1 VSEVVIR
8 NVSVWFGRDEANR
21 VVALD
26 DVSLRVADGEFVCIL
41 GPSGCGKSTLLNVV
55 GGLVR
60 ANAGEVLVGG
70 APVAGPGPDRG
81 MVFQSYTLYP
91 WLSARDNIEFGLTL
105 ARLPKTERR
114 RVSDRLIELVRLH
127 GFADAYP
134 KALSG
139 GMRQRVAIAR
149 ALATN
154 PRVLLMDEP
163 FGALDAQTRAL
174 MQELLLDVW
183 SRDHRTVV
191 FITHDVDEAIF
202 LADRV
207 VVMSRRPGRIRLEL
221 PVSLPRPRSY
231 ALLASPHFGDLKRRV
246 LDVIH
251 EESVLALD
259 DRPSDRPPDPRH
271 DPIGRRPD
279 HLFAGPGSD
288 VIN

>member
-1 VSEVVIR
+1 MSELLIH
-8 NVSVWFGRDEANR
+8 NVSVWFDDQQRGRVLA
-21 VVALD
+21 VD
-26 DVSLRVADGEFVCIL
+26 DISAAIVDGEFVCIV

-55 GGLVR
+55 GGLVH
-60 ANAGEVLVGG
+60 ASAGEVLID
-70 APVAGPGPDRG
+70 ARPISGPGPDRG

-91 WLSARDNIEFGLTL
+91 WLTVRANIEFGLKL
-105 ARLPKTERR
+105 AKLRAAERR
-114 RVSDRLIELVRLH
+114 SISNHLIGLVRLD

-149 ALATN
+149 ALANN

-183 SRDHRTVV
+183 NRDGRTVV
-191 FITHDVDEAIF
+191 FVTHDIDEAIF

-207 VVMSRRPGRIRLEL
+207 LIMSHRPGRIRLEL
-221 PVSLPRPRSY
+221 PVRLPRPRGY
-231 ALLASPHFGDLKRRV
+231 AILATPEFGDLKRQV

-251 EESVLALD
+251 EESVLALEHAG
-259 DRPSDRPPDPRH
+259 DRAAVER
-271 DPIGRRPD
+271 
-279 HLFAGPGSD
+279 
-288 VIN
+288 

>member
-1 VSEVVIR
+1 MSEVLVR
-8 NVSVWFGRDEANR
+8 NVSVWFGRDGAGR

-26 DVSLRVADGEFVCIL
+26 DVSLGVADGEFVCVV

-60 ANAGEVLVGG
+60 ASAGDVLVDG
-70 APVAGPGPDRG
+70 APVVGPGPDRG

-91 WLSARDNIEFGLTL
+91 WLSVRKNIEFGLAL
-105 ARLPKTERR
+105 AKMPKANRR
-114 RVSDRLIELVRLH
+114 AVSDRLIELVRLQ

-149 ALATN
+149 ALANN
-154 PRVLLMDEP
+154 PKVLLMDEP

-183 SRDHRTVV
+183 SREHRTVV
-191 FITHDVDEAIF
+191 FITHDIDEAIF

-207 VVMSRRPGRIRLEL
+207 YIMSRRPGRIRLEI
-221 PVSLPRPRSY
+221 PVPLPRPRSY
-231 ALLASPHFGDLKRRV
+231 ALLASPMFAELKRQV

-251 EESVLALD
+251 EESILAMD
-259 DRPSDRPPDPRH
+259 DAAGDRV
-271 DPIGRRPD
+271 
-279 HLFAGPGSD
+279 A
-288 VIN
+288 

>member
-1 VSEVVIR
+1 VSELLIR
-8 NVSVWFGRDEANR
+8 DVSVWFDDRQRGRVLA
-21 VVALD
+21 VD
-26 DVSLRVADGEFVCIL
+26 DVSATITDGEFVCIV

-60 ANAGEVLVGG
+60 ANAGEVLVDGQ
-70 APVAGPGPDRG
+70 PVTGPGPDRG

-91 WLSARDNIEFGLTL
+91 WLTVRDNIEFGLRL
-105 ARLPKTERR
+105 ARMPAAARR
-114 RVSDRLIELVRLH
+114 GVSDRLIALVRLD

-149 ALATN
+149 ALAIN

-174 MQELLLDVW
+174 MQELLLDIW
-183 SRDHRTVV
+183 SRDGRTIV
-191 FITHDVDEAIF
+191 FVTHDIDEALF

-207 VVMSRRPGRIRLEL
+207 LIMSHRPGRIRLEL
-221 PVSLPRPRSY
+221 PVPLPRPRGY
-231 ALLASPHFGDLKRRV
+231 AVLATPAFADLKRQV

-251 EESVLALD
+251 EESLLALE
-259 DRPSDRPPDPRH
+259 H
-271 DPIGRRPD
+271 
-279 HLFAGPGSD
+279 AG
-288 VIN
+288 

>member
-1 VSEVVIR
+1 VSEVVVR
-8 NVSVWFGRDEANR
+8 DVSVWFDDRQRGRVLA
-21 VVALD
+21 VD
-26 DVSLRVADGEFVCIL
+26 DVSATIGDGEFVCIV

-60 ANAGEVLVGG
+60 ANTGEVLLDGQLVT
-70 APVAGPGPDRG
+70 GPGPDRG

-91 WLSARDNIEFGLTL
+91 WLTVRDNIEFGLVL
-105 ARLPKTERR
+105 AGMPGRERHPISTQL
-114 RVSDRLIELVRLH
+114 VELVRLQ

-149 ALATN
+149 ALAIN

-174 MQELLLDVW
+174 MQELLLDIW
-183 SRDHRTVV
+183 SRDGRTVV
-191 FITHDVDEAIF
+191 FVTHDIDEAIF

-207 VVMSRRPGRIRLEL
+207 LIMSHRPGRIRLEL
-221 PVSLPRPRSY
+221 AVPLVRPRGY
-231 ALLASPHFGDLKRRV
+231 AVQATPEFAALKRQV

-251 EESVLALD
+251 EESVLALEHSG
-259 DRPSDRPPDPRH
+259 DRAAPHATR
-271 DPIGRRPD
+271 
-279 HLFAGPGSD
+279 
-288 VIN
+288 

>member
-1 VSEVVIR
+1 VSELLIR
-8 NVSVWFGRDEANR
+8 DVSVWFDDRQRGRVLA
-21 VVALD
+21 VD
-26 DVSLRVADGEFVCIL
+26 DVSAAIADGEFVCIV

-60 ANAGEVLVGG
+60 ANTGDVMVDGR
-70 APVAGPGPDRG
+70 PVAGPGPDRG

-91 WLSARDNIEFGLTL
+91 WLTVRNNIEFGLKL
-105 ARLPKTERR
+105 ARIPSAERR
-114 RVSDRLIELVRLH
+114 RVSDRLIELVQLA

-149 ALATN
+149 SLANN

-183 SRDHRTVV
+183 SRDGRTVIFV
-191 FITHDVDEAIF
+191 THDIDEAIF

-207 VVMSRRPGRIRLEL
+207 LIMSRRPGRIRREL
-221 PVSLPRPRSY
+221 PVPLPRPRDY
-231 ALLASPHFGDLKRRV
+231 TVLATPEFAALKRQV
-246 LDVIH
+246 LDLIH
-251 EESVLALD
+251 EESVLALEHARD
-259 DRPSDRPPDPRH
+259 ATAAS
-271 DPIGRRPD
+271 GRATRT
-279 HLFAGPGSD
+279 
-288 VIN
+288 